1 MKKDKKLKIAVI
13 AAAVAI
19 AGTVTVYAAY
29 DSSKDPLV
37 SLSYLSDIFKPAV
50 KEELYDKLAN
60 DLEYT
65 MKTDFKS
72 QLSEELGALIDEK
85 SDEIR
90 SELEKSY
97 SETLDA
103 LRSKLDALS
112 NEYEV
117 VVLEAGQR
125 LTADA
130 ACDIVLITGGGTVR
144 CADTESGIIDCT
156 DGIILYDGQSIPTCH
171 KLLVPDNG
179 DGRGITATART
190 ELLVK
195 GGYTVG

>member
-1 MKKDKKLKIAVI
+1 MKKDKKLKIAAI
-13 AAAVAI
+13 TMAVAI
-19 AGTVTVYAAY
+19 ASAVTVYAAY

-37 SLSYLSDIFKPAV
+37 SLSYLSDVFKPTV
-50 KEELYDKLAN
+50 KDELYAKLAN

-72 QLSEELGALIDEK
+72 QLSEELGALVDEK
-85 SDEIR
+85 SSEIR
-90 SELEKSY
+90 NELEQSY
-97 SETLDA
+97 SATLEA
-103 LRSKLDALS
+103 LQNKLDVLS

-117 VVLEAGQR
+117 VRLEAGQR

-130 ACDIVLITGGGTVR
+130 ACDIVILSGGGTVR
-144 CADTESGIIDCT
+144 CADSDSGIIDCT
-156 DGIILYDGQSIPTCH
+156 DGIILYDGQSIPANH

-179 DGRGITATART
+179 DGRGITATAKT

>member
-37 SLSYLSDIFKPAV
+37 SLSYLSDIFKPTV
-50 KEELYDKLAN
+50 KDELYAKLAN

-72 QLSEELGALIDEK
+72 QLSEELGAVIDEK
-85 SDEIR
+85 SNEIR
-90 SELEKSY
+90 GDLEESY

-130 ACDIVLITGGGTVR
+130 ACDIVLLTGGGTVR

-156 DGIILYDGQSIPTCH
+156 DGIILYDGQSIPACH

>member
-37 SLSYLSDIFKPAV
+37 SLSYLSDIFKPTV
-50 KEELYDKLAN
+50 KDELYAKLAN

-72 QLSEELGALIDEK
+72 QLSEELGAIIDEK
-85 SDEIR
+85 SNEIR
-90 SELEKSY
+90 GDLEQSY

-130 ACDIVLITGGGTVR
+130 ACDIVLLTGGGTVR

-156 DGIILYDGQSIPTCH
+156 DGIILYDGQSIPACH